1 VVLDI
6 HRKQRL
12 SQRELSFILGAVL
25 ALSLFLVEAGVAE
38 ILIGNDSACRQ
49 SLSRI
54 RLAPDA
60 FSACQPEWVWFMLRS
75 LSRGWAWLANPELV
89 PVVGWLV
96 MGLYYAVLGGMSQQL
111 SRRSGWVIFLG
122 LQLATVA
129 VVAGLSYLGQF
140 IA

>member
-1 VVLDI
+1 MDI
-6 HRKQRL
+6 HRLQRL

-60 FSACQPEWVWFMLRS
+60 
-75 LSRGWAWLANPELV
+75 
-89 PVVGWLV
+89 
-96 MGLYYAVLGGMSQQL
+96 
-111 SRRSGWVIFLG
+111 
-122 LQLATVA
+122 
-129 VVAGLSYLGQF
+129 
-140 IA
+140 